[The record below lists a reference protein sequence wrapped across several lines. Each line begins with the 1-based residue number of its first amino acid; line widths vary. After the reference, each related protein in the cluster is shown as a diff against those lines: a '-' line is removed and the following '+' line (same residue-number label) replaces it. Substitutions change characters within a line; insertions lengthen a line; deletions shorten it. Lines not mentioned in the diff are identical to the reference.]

1 MAILLCST
9 RARWGRTLKFI
20 LKKEGG
26 GEHSPKSYEMGDS
39 VG

>member
-26 GEHSPKSYEMGDS
+26 EHSPKSYEMGDS